1 MLSSSDL
8 KDSDA
13 IKKLCRCQS
22 ARMEDAVSA
31 RTVTKTTKQL
41 AADVMITVAAT
52 GVGQALEVP
61 KWLAESVALGEHLG
75 KQS

>member
-1 MLSSSDL
+1 
-8 KDSDA
+8 
-13 IKKLCRCQS
+13 
-22 ARMEDAVSA
+22 MEDAVSA